1 MEQLRKI
8 YKVSELNMVVK
19 NLLEGEFTEIWLEG
33 EISNLTL
40 HSSGHLY
47 FSLKDEEAQI
57 SAIMYRWQ
65 VGELEFAPENGMMVI
80 ARGKISVFVKG
91 GRYQIIVHALE
102 PLGIGALQQAFEQLK
117 RKLEKEGLFD
127 KAHKRPIPMLP
138 QKIGIVTSPTGA
150 AIRDILNI
158 IERRF
163 ANVYIL
169 IHPVSVQGDRAA
181 GEIAEA
187 IVYLNQYQPSLD
199 VLIVGRG
206 GGSLEDLWPFNR
218 EIVARAIYDSRIPVI
233 SAVGHEIDYTIA
245 DFVADLRAPTP
256 SAAAELV
263 VSNKIELEKKI
274 VLLTSKVRSFMEHK
288 LDGYISQYRRLAEY
302 RIFIRPEELYS
313 QFQQEI
319 DYYLEKIVSRCSHFL
334 DFQTER
340 LNSIRGKLE
349 VLSPLNILA
358 RGYSIAYKL
367 PENEVLRSTSQVDVN
382 DKVKVR
388 LYQGKLVCRVE
399 EAGLSEGTETSEID
413 DGKEKKWK
421 R

>member
-1 MEQLRKI
+1 VEESRKI
-8 YKVSELNMVVK
+8 YKVSEINKIAK
-19 NLLEGEFTEIWLEG
+19 NLLEGEFPDIWLEG

-57 SAIMYRWQ
+57 NAIMYKWQ
-65 VGELEFAPENGMMVI
+65 AGQLEFMPESGMKVI
-80 ARGKISVFVKG
+80 AQGKISVFVKG
-91 GRYQIIVHALE
+91 GRYQIIVYDLK
-102 PLGIGALQQAFEQLK
+102 PIGIGALQQAFEQLK

-127 KAHKRPIPMLP
+127 KARKRPMPMLP

-163 ANVYIL
+163 ANVHIL
-169 IHPVSVQGDRAA
+169 IHPVRVQGDQAA

-187 IVYLNQYQPSLD
+187 ITYVNEHFPYLD

-206 GGSLEDLWPFNR
+206 GGSLEDLWSFNR

-263 VSNKIELEKKI
+263 VSNKIELEKRI
-274 VLLTSKVRSFMEHK
+274 LLLTSKIKSSMEHE
-288 LDGYISQYRRLAEY
+288 LDELTSQYRRLVQS
-302 RIFIRPEELYS
+302 RVFLHPEEIYS
-313 QFQQEI
+313 QFQQDI
-319 DYYLEKIVSRCSHFL
+319 DYYLERIVSHCTHFF
-334 DFQTER
+334 DFQNER
-340 LNSIRGKLE
+340 LNSLVGKLE
-349 VLSPLNILA
+349 VLSPLHILA
-358 RGYSIAYKL
+358 RGYSITYKL
-367 PENEVLRSTSQVDVN
+367 PGNEILKSISQVTMK
-382 DKVKVR
+382 DKVKV
-388 LYQGKLVCRVE
+388 KLHRGEIICTVE
-399 EAGLSEGTETSEID
+399 ETDMPVEKES
-413 DGKEKKWK
+413 EKKGVK
-421 R
+421 GE

>member
-1 MEQLRKI
+1 VEEPRKI
-8 YKVSELNMVVK
+8 YKVSEINKIAK
-19 NLLEGEFTEIWLEG
+19 NLLEEEFPEIWLEG
-33 EISNLTL
+33 EISNFTL

-47 FSLKDEEAQI
+47 FSLKDEDAQI
-57 SAIMYRWQ
+57 NAIMYKWQ
-65 VGELEFAPENGMMVI
+65 AGQLEFVPENGMKVI
-80 ARGKISVFVKG
+80 AQGKISVFVKG
-91 GRYQIIVHALE
+91 GRYQIIVYGLK
-102 PLGIGALQQAFEQLK
+102 PIGIGALQQAFEQLK

-127 KAHKRPIPMLP
+127 KARKRPIPMLP

-163 ANVYIL
+163 ANVHIL
-169 IHPVSVQGDRAA
+169 IHPVRVQGDRAA

-187 IVYLNQYQPSLD
+187 IAYVNERFPSLD

-206 GGSLEDLWPFNR
+206 GGSLEDLWSFNR
-218 EIVARAIYDSRIPVI
+218 EIVARAIYNSRIPVI

-263 VSNKIELEKKI
+263 VTNKIELEKKI
-274 VLLTSKVRSFMEHK
+274 LLLTSKIK
-288 LDGYISQYRRLAEY
+288 LSMKHELDELTSQYRRLVDS
-302 RIFIRPEELYS
+302 RIFLHPEELYS

-319 DYYLEKIVSRCSHFL
+319 DYYLEKITSKCAHFL
-334 DFQTER
+334 DFQKER
-340 LNSIRGKLE
+340 LNSIAGKLN

-367 PENEVLRSTSQVDVN
+367 PENEILKSISQVTMK
-382 DKVKVR
+382 DKVKV
-388 LYQGKLVCRVE
+388 KLHRGEIICTVE
-399 EAGLSEGTETSEID
+399 ETDIPVKKESE
-413 DGKEKKWK
+413 K
-421 R
+421 RGVKGE

>member
-1 MEQLRKI
+1 VEESRKI
-8 YKVSELNMVVK
+8 YKVSEINRIVK
-19 NLLEGEFTEIWLEG
+19 NLVEGEFPEIWLEG
-33 EISNLTL
+33 EVSNLTL

-57 SAIMYRWQ
+57 NAIMYNWE
-65 VGELEFAPENGMMVI
+65 VGQLEFVPENGMKVI
-80 ARGKISVFVKG
+80 ARGKISIFVKG
-91 GRYQIIVHALE
+91 GRYQIIVEGLE
-102 PLGIGALQQAFEQLK
+102 PIGIGALQQAFEQLK

-127 KAHKRPIPMLP
+127 KAHKKPIPMLP

-163 ANVYIL
+163 ANVHIL
-169 IHPVSVQGDRAA
+169 IYPARVQGDRAA
-181 GEIAEA
+181 SEIAEG
-187 IVYLNQYQPSLD
+187 ITYFNEHFPSLD

-263 VSNKIELEKKI
+263 VTNKIELEKKI
-274 VLLTSKVRSFMEHK
+274 VLLTSKIKSFMEYE
-288 LDGYISQYRRLAEY
+288 LDECTNRYRRFVES
-302 RIFIRPEELYS
+302 RIFLHPEELYS

-319 DYYLEKIVSRCSHFL
+319 DYYLEKIVSKCTHFL
-334 DFQTER
+334 DFQQER
-340 LNSIRGKLE
+340 LNSIVGKLD

-367 PENEVLRSTSQVDVN
+367 PENEVLRNTAQVNIKDT
-382 DKVKVR
+382 VKI
-388 LYQGKLVCRVE
+388 KLHRGEIICTVE
-399 EAGLSEGTETSEID
+399 ETNISQGANIR
-413 DGKEKKWK
+413 EKD

>member
-1 MEQLRKI
+1 VEELRKI
-8 YKVSELNMVVK
+8 YKVSEINKIAK
-19 NLLEGEFTEIWLEG
+19 NLLEGEFPEIWLEG

-57 SAIMYRWQ
+57 STIMYKWQ
-65 VGELEFAPENGMMVI
+65 VRELEFVPENGMKVI
-80 ARGKISVFVKG
+80 VRGKLSVFVKG
-91 GRYQIIVHALE
+91 GRYQIIVSTLE
-102 PLGIGALQQAFEQLK
+102 PIGIGALQQAFEQLK
-117 RKLEKEGLFD
+117 QKLEKEGLFD
-127 KAHKRPIPMLP
+127 NARKRPIPMLP

-150 AIRDILNI
+150 AICDILNV

-163 ANVYIL
+163 ANVHIL
-169 IHPVSVQGDRAA
+169 IHPVRVQGDRAA

-187 IVYLNQYQPSLD
+187 IAYLNEHFPSLD

-218 EIVARAIYDSRIPVI
+218 EIVARAIYNSRIPVI
-233 SAVGHEIDYTIA
+233 SAVGHEVDYTIA

-263 VSNKIELEKKI
+263 VTNKIELEKKI
-274 VLLTSKVRSFMEHK
+274 LLLTSKIKSSMEYK
-288 LDGYISQYRRLAEY
+288 LDEWTSQYRRFVES
-302 RIFIRPEELYS
+302 RIFLHPEELYS

-319 DYYLEKIVSRCSHFL
+319 DYYLEKIISKCAHFL
-334 DFQTER
+334 DFQKER
-340 LNSIRGKLE
+340 LNSIVGKLD

-358 RGYSIAYKL
+358 RGYSITYKL
-367 PENEVLRSTSQVDVN
+367 PENEVLRNISQVNLKDRV
-382 DKVKVR
+382 KVK
-388 LYQGKLVCRVE
+388 LHQGEIICTVE
-399 EAGLSEGTETSEID
+399 ETNASEETDERRD
-413 DGKEKKWK
+413 KWK

>member
-1 MEQLRKI
+1 MEEPRKI
-8 YKVSELNMVVK
+8 YKVSEINKIAK
-19 NLLEGEFTEIWLEG
+19 NLLEGEFPDIWLEG

-57 SAIMYRWQ
+57 NAIMYKWQ
-65 VGELEFAPENGMMVI
+65 AGQLEFMPESGMKVI
-80 ARGKISVFVKG
+80 AQGKISVFVKG
-91 GRYQIIVHALE
+91 GRYQIIVYDLK
-102 PLGIGALQQAFEQLK
+102 PIGIGALQQAFEQLK

-127 KAHKRPIPMLP
+127 KARKRPIPMLP

-163 ANVYIL
+163 ANVHIL
-169 IHPVSVQGDRAA
+169 IHPVRVQGDQAA

-187 IVYLNQYQPSLD
+187 ITYVNEHFPYLD

-206 GGSLEDLWPFNR
+206 GGSLEDLWSFNR

-263 VSNKIELEKKI
+263 VSNKIELEKRI
-274 VLLTSKVRSFMEHK
+274 LLLTSKIKSWMEHE
-288 LDGYISQYRRLAEY
+288 LDELTSQYRRLVQS
-302 RIFIRPEELYS
+302 RVFLHPEEIYS
-313 QFQQEI
+313 QFQQDI
-319 DYYLEKIVSRCSHFL
+319 DYYLERIVSHCTHFF
-334 DFQTER
+334 DFQSER
-340 LNSIRGKLE
+340 LNSLVGKLD
-349 VLSPLNILA
+349 VLSPLHILA
-358 RGYSIAYKL
+358 RGYSITYKL
-367 PENEVLRSTSQVDVN
+367 PGNEILKSISQVTMK
-382 DKVKVR
+382 DKVKV
-388 LYQGKLVCRVE
+388 KLHRGEIICTVE
-399 EAGLSEGTETSEID
+399 ETDMPVEKESE
-413 DGKEKKWK
+413 K
-421 R
+421 RRVKGE

>member
-1 MEQLRKI
+1 VEEYRKI
-8 YKVSELNMVVK
+8 YKVSEINRIVK
-19 NLLEGEFTEIWLEG
+19 NLLEGEFPEIWLEG
-33 EISNLTL
+33 EISNLTF
-40 HSSGHLY
+40 HSSGHIY

-57 SAIMYRWQ
+57 SAIMYKWQ
-65 VGELEFAPENGMMVI
+65 AGELEYLPENGMKVI

-91 GRYQIIVHALE
+91 GRYQIIVYALE

-117 RKLEKEGLFD
+117 QKLEREGLFD

-163 ANVYIL
+163 ANVHIL
-169 IHPVSVQGDRAA
+169 IYPVRVQGDRAA

-187 IVYLNQYQPSLD
+187 IVCLNENFPSLD

-218 EIVARAIYDSRIPVI
+218 EIVARAIYNSRIPVI
-233 SAVGHEIDYTIA
+233 SAVGHEVDYTIA

-263 VSNKIELEKKI
+263 VTNKIELEKRI
-274 VLLTSKVRSFMEHK
+274 LLLTSKIKSSVEHE
-288 LDGYISQYRRLAEY
+288 LNEWTSRYGHFAES
-302 RIFIRPEELYS
+302 RIFLHPEELYS

-319 DYYLEKIVSRCSHFL
+319 DYFVEKIVSSWTHFL
-334 DFQTER
+334 DFQNER
-340 LNSIRGKLE
+340 FNSIRGKLD

-367 PENEVLRSTSQVDVN
+367 PENEVLKNTSQVRVN

-388 LYQGKLVCRVE
+388 LYQGHIICTVE
-399 EAGLSEGTETSEID
+399 EANIPEG
-413 DGKEKKWK
+413 KKIQE
-421 R
+421 

>member
-8 YKVSELNMVVK
+8 YKVSELNKVVK
-19 NLLEGEFTEIWLEG
+19 NLLEGEFTEVWLEG

-57 SAIMYRWQ
+57 SAIMYKWQ
-65 VGELEFAPENGMMVI
+65 AGELEFAPENGMMVI

-91 GRYQIIVHALE
+91 GRYQIIVHALK

-163 ANVYIL
+163 ANVHIL
-169 IHPVSVQGDRAA
+169 IHPVNVQGDRAA

-187 IVYLNQYQPSLD
+187 IAYLNQYQPFLD

-233 SAVGHEIDYTIA
+233 SAVGHEIDFTIA

-263 VSNKIELEKKI
+263 VTNKIELEKKI
-274 VLLTSKVRSFMEHK
+274 VLLISKVRSFMEHK
-288 LDGYISQYRRLAEY
+288 LEEYISQYRRLAEC
-302 RIFIRPEELYS
+302 RIFMRPEELYS

-340 LNSIRGKLE
+340 LNSISGKLD

-367 PENEVLRSTSQVDVN
+367 PENVVLRSTSQVNLN
-382 DKVKVR
+382 DKVKLR
-388 LYQGKLVCRVE
+388 LYQGELVCRVE
-399 EAGLSEGTETSEID
+399 EAELSEGTGKSEI
-413 DGKEKKWK
+413 EN
-421 R
+421 

>member
-1 MEQLRKI
+1 MEEPRKI
-8 YKVSELNMVVK
+8 YKVSEINKIAK
-19 NLLEGEFTEIWLEG
+19 NLLEGEFPEIWLEG
-33 EISNLTL
+33 EISNLTF

-57 SAIMYRWQ
+57 NGIMYKWQ
-65 VGELEFAPENGMMVI
+65 AGQLEFVPENGMKVI
-80 ARGKISVFVKG
+80 AQGKISVFVKG
-91 GRYQIIVHALE
+91 GRYQIIVYGLK
-102 PLGIGALQQAFEQLK
+102 PIGIGALQQAFEQLK
-117 RKLEKEGLFD
+117 RKLEREGLFD
-127 KAHKRPIPMLP
+127 KARKRPIPMLP

-163 ANVYIL
+163 ANVHIL
-169 IHPVSVQGDRAA
+169 IHPVRVQGDQAA

-187 IVYLNQYQPSLD
+187 ITYVNERFPSLD

-206 GGSLEDLWPFNR
+206 GGSLEDLWSFNR
-218 EIVARAIYDSRIPVI
+218 EIVARAIYNSRIPVI

-263 VSNKIELEKKI
+263 VTNKIELEKKI
-274 VLLTSKVRSFMEHK
+274 LLLTSKIKSSMEYE
-288 LDGYISQYRRLAEY
+288 LDELTSQYRRFAES
-302 RIFIRPEELYS
+302 RIFLHPEELYS

-319 DYYLEKIVSRCSHFL
+319 DYYLEKIVSQCAHFL
-334 DFQTER
+334 DFQKER
-340 LNSIRGKLE
+340 LNSIAGKLK

-367 PENEVLRSTSQVDVN
+367 PENEILKSISQVTMK
-382 DKVKVR
+382 DKVKV
-388 LYQGKLVCRVE
+388 KLHRGEIICTVE
-399 EAGLSEGTETSEID
+399 ETDIPVKKESE
-413 DGKEKKWK
+413 K
-421 R
+421 RGVKGE

>member
-1 MEQLRKI
+1 VEESRKI
-8 YKVSELNMVVK
+8 YKVSEINKIAK
-19 NLLEGEFTEIWLEG
+19 NLLEGEFPDIWLEG

-57 SAIMYRWQ
+57 NAIMYKWQ
-65 VGELEFAPENGMMVI
+65 AGQLEFMPESGMKVI
-80 ARGKISVFVKG
+80 AQGKISVFVKG
-91 GRYQIIVHALE
+91 GRYQIIVYDLK
-102 PLGIGALQQAFEQLK
+102 PIGIGALQQAFEQLK

-127 KAHKRPIPMLP
+127 KARKRPMPMLP

-163 ANVYIL
+163 ANVHIL
-169 IHPVSVQGDRAA
+169 IHPVRVQGDQAA

-187 IVYLNQYQPSLD
+187 ITYVNEHFPYLD

-206 GGSLEDLWPFNR
+206 GGSLEDLWSFNR

-263 VSNKIELEKKI
+263 VSNKIELEKRI
-274 VLLTSKVRSFMEHK
+274 LLLTSKIKSSMEHE
-288 LDGYISQYRRLAEY
+288 LDELTSQYRRLVQS
-302 RIFIRPEELYS
+302 RVFLHPEEIYS
-313 QFQQEI
+313 QFQQDI
-319 DYYLEKIVSRCSHFL
+319 DYYLERIVSHGTHFF
-334 DFQTER
+334 DFQSEG
-340 LNSIRGKLE
+340 LNSLVGKLD
-349 VLSPLNILA
+349 VLSPRHILA
-358 RGYSIAYKL
+358 RGYSITYKL
-367 PENEVLRSTSQVDVN
+367 PGKEILKSISQVTMK
-382 DKVKVR
+382 DKVKV
-388 LYQGKLVCRVE
+388 KLHRGEIICTVE
-399 EAGLSEGTETSEID
+399 ETDMPVEKES
-413 DGKEKKWK
+413 EKKGVK
-421 R
+421 GE

>member
-1 MEQLRKI
+1 MEEHRKI
-8 YKVSELNMVVK
+8 YKVSEINRIVK
-19 NLLEGEFTEIWLEG
+19 NLLEGEFPEIWLEG

-57 SAIMYRWQ
+57 SAIMYKWQ
-65 VGELEFAPENGMMVI
+65 AGQLEFVPENGMKVI

-91 GRYQIIVHALE
+91 GRYQIIVYALE
-102 PLGIGALQQAFEQLK
+102 PIGIGALQQAFEQLK

-127 KAHKRPIPMLP
+127 EAHKRPIPMLP

-163 ANVYIL
+163 ANVHIL
-169 IHPVSVQGDRAA
+169 IHPVRVQGDQAA
-181 GEIAEA
+181 GEIADA
-187 IVYLNQYQPSLD
+187 ITYVNEHFPSLD

-206 GGSLEDLWPFNR
+206 GGSLEDLWSFNR

-263 VSNKIELEKKI
+263 VTNKIELEKRI
-274 VLLTSKVRSFMEHK
+274 LLLTSKIKSSMEHE
-288 LDGYISQYRRLAEY
+288 LDELTSQYRRLADS
-302 RIFIRPEELYS
+302 RIFLHPEEIYS
-313 QFQQEI
+313 QFQQDI
-319 DYYLEKIVSRCSHFL
+319 DYYLEKIISHCTHFL
-334 DFQTER
+334 DFQKER
-340 LNSIRGKLE
+340 LNSIAGKLN

-358 RGYSIAYKL
+358 RGYSITYKL
-367 PENEVLRSTSQVDVN
+367 PENEILKSISQVTMKDRV
-382 DKVKVR
+382 KVKLHR
-388 LYQGKLVCRVE
+388 GEIICTVE
-399 EAGLSEGTETSEID
+399 ETDIPVKKESE
-413 DGKEKKWK
+413 K
-421 R
+421 RKVKGE